1 MTNTSRGNPM
11 GKLESLTTKNLREK
25 LQLAAAHQI
34 THEELVQW
42 CSSRLVY
49 LYNKHL
55 DKDTAKAYSIAEG
68 IDAQWNLYLS
78 NAFSFTE
85 RQSLNT
91 KEIEMPSGWL
101 EAWINKLEV

>member
-1 MTNTSRGNPM
+1 MKKSD
-11 GKLESLTTKNLREK
+11 SLTIKNLRKK

-42 CSSRLVY
+42 CSSKLVH
-49 LYNKHL
+49 LYNKRL
-55 DKDTAKAYSIAEG
+55 DKDTVKAYSIAEG
-68 IDAQWNLYLS
+68 IDAQWDLYLS

-91 KEIEMPSGWL
+91 REIEMPSKWL
-101 EAWINKLEV
+101 EVWINKLEV